1 MHEGHR
7 KRLTAKIKN
16 SDALYDHELLE
27 VLLFN
32 ACPRKN
38 VNAVAHRLI
47 EEFGS
52 VSAVLDAEAAELK
65 KVSGVGKNM
74 AEYLACVGKSI
85 NAANDCKSFAV
96 VHSTAEFK
104 QYLAVRFANA
114 ESDVLEISFL
124 DKDGRIRRV
133 SSFAGN
139 TCNDGVSAKEL
150 LKLISVYKPY
160 GVFAA
165 FYRAEGDFTPG
176 SVDDAFVTLLGA
188 VCDMSGVR
196 LYDYCIAVSGGEIYS
211 YFVDGRLERVL
222 AADLS

>member
-16 SDALYDHELLE
+16 SDALYEHELLE

-38 VNAVAHRLI
+38 VNAAAHRLI

-52 VSAVLDAEAAELK
+52 LSAVLDAEEDELK

-74 AEYLACVGKSI
+74 AQYLACLGKSL
-85 NAANDCKSFAV
+85 NAANDCQSFAV

-104 QYLAVRFANA
+104 QFIAMRFQNA
-114 ESDVLEISFL
+114 ENDLLEICFL
-124 DKDGRIRRV
+124 DKDGRIRRI
-133 SSFAGN
+133 STFTGN
-139 TCNDGVSAKEL
+139 TCNDGVTAKEL

-165 FYRAEGDFTPG
+165 FYRAEDICEPG
-176 SVDDAFVTLLGA
+176 SVDDAFVSLLGA
-188 VCDMSGVR
+188 VCEMSGAR
-196 LYDYCIAVSGGEIYS
+196 FYDYCITARGGDFYS
-211 YFVDGRLERVL
+211 YFVDGRLERIL